1 MTVPAIQLYDVTKR
15 FGSLVALDGISLTI
29 QSGEFV
35 LVAGPNGAGKSTLV
49 RLFSGLSQPTRGRV
63 LISGLEPRNA
73 SARRAVGLL
82 SHQPLLYD
90 DLSARENLD
99 FFARMYGVRPRSRV
113 DDLIAEGGIV
123 RFQHRRVGDLSR
135 GMKQRLALARAMVQ
149 EPELLFL
156 DEPFEALDRNGSDDL
171 LRQLK
176 AFKSRGKTVVVIAHR
191 CEELACLVTR
201 LVLLRAGR
209 LQRNSLWEGDA
220 GQLREACTVQVSR

>member
-1 MTVPAIQLYDVTKR
+1 MTAPAIQLFDVTKR

-29 QSGEFV
+29 HSGEFV

-99 FFARMYGVRPRSRV
+99 FFARMYGVPPRSRV
-113 DDLIAEGGIV
+113 DTLIAEGGIG
-123 RFQHRRVGDLSR
+123 RFQHRRTRELSR
-135 GMKQRLALARAMVQ
+135 GMKQRLAIARAMVQ
-149 EPELLFL
+149 EPDLLFL
-156 DEPFEALDRNGSDDL
+156 DEPFEALDHNGSDDL

-176 AFKSRGKTVVVIAHR
+176 EFKSRGKTVVVIAHR
-191 CEELACLVTR
+191 CEELASLVTR